1 MGALLS
7 RGLARTSTYVVALIL
22 SVVMIFPFVWMVSAS
37 FKPQEDVFAY
47 PIQWIP
53 KVFQP
58 ENYSELWTT
67 IPFPMY
73 YLNSIK
79 VSVAVT
85 LGQLI
90 TCSLAGYAFARLA
103 FPGKNKLFIIY
114 LAAFMI
120 PYQVIMIPQYMVVR
134 SLGLVD
140 SHWSLI
146 LLESFSA
153 YGVFLMR
160 QFFTGISM
168 ELSEAARID
177 GSSEFGIFAR
187 IILPLAKPGLATLGI
202 FVFAS
207 VWNDFQAPLIYI
219 FSDELKTLPLGLAS
233 LNGEFTSETQLIMAG
248 AVLSLIPIVAVFLFL
263 QRYFVSGLTVGAV
276 KG

>member
-1 MGALLS
+1 MGSLLS
-7 RGLARTSTYVVALIL
+7 RGAARTPVYVVALVL
-22 SVVMIFPFVWMVSAS
+22 SIVMIFPFVWMVSAS

-53 KVFQP
+53 KVFKP
-58 ENYSELWTT
+58 GNYAELWTT
-67 IPFPMY
+67 IPFPLY
-73 YLNSIK
+73 YFNSIK

-207 VWNDFQAPLIYI
+207 VWNDFQAPLIYL
-219 FSDELKTLPLGLAS
+219 FSDKLKTLPLGLAS

-248 AVLSLIPIVAVFLFL
+248 AVLSLIPVVAVFLFL
-263 QRYFVSGLTVGAV
+263 QRYFISGLTVGAV

>member
-67 IPFPMY
+67 IPFPLY

-90 TCSLAGYAFARLA
+90 TCSLAGYAFARLS

-219 FSDELKTLPLGLAS
+219 FSDKLKTLPLGLAS